1 MEAQGSTSLGAD
13 LVDAIQKRGVQHY
26 QGEDN
31 VRSVEDA
38 VEYVRKI
45 VGHEHGV
52 FDAEIVMSP
61 YENCVTS
68 KQKRVSFTKT
78 VRELKK
84 STRSVAETPEGVV
97 SAGSVAETPEEV
109 VSAGSIVET
118 PEGVASTRSVVETP
132 EGGCVGRKHR

>member
-13 LVDAIQKRGVQHY
+13 PVDAIQKHGVQHY

-38 VEYVRKI
+38 VEYVRKT
-45 VGHEHGV
+45 VRYEQGV

-61 YENCVTS
+61 CENCVMS
-68 KQKRVSFTKT
+68 KHKRVIFTKT

-84 STRSVAETPEGVV
+84 STGSVAETPEGVV
-97 SAGSVAETPEEV
+97 SARSVAKNPEGVGSAGSVAETPEGV
-109 VSAGSIVET
+109 VSARSITET
-118 PEGVASTRSVVETP
+118 P
-132 EGGCVGRKHR
+132 